1 MNKKFKFYDTCSLL
15 MVVDNLFQEEE
26 EKNIPVISTITL
38 SELENIKTST
48 NKDADIKY
56 SARKLLHKLNEN
68 LDKCII
74 YIFNSE
80 DLKPIEEK
88 NLPINND
95 TQILASAI
103 AFKACYPDDEVIF
116 ITNDLSLKMMAKI
129 FFYDK
134 VNSINEDFLDT
145 YSGYYEISM
154 NNEMLVDFY
163 SNQEENM
170 FNLLPNQYLIIR
182 DDDGQIIDKRC
193 WTGDTY
199 RPITYGN
206 FDSKWFGKIKPMKDD
221 IYQALFADS
230 LLNNTITMVRG
241 PAGSGKT
248 FLSLAFLLN
257 QLDRGRIDKI
267 IIFCNTIATKN
278 SAKLGYY
285 PGTRDEKLL
294 DSQIGNLL
302 TSKFGGRIAVE
313 QMIEQE
319 KLVLLPLSDIRGYDT
334 TGMRAGIYISEAQNM
349 DISLMKLALQ
359 RIGNDSICIIDGDDK
374 TQVDD
379 ISFAGANNGMRR
391 ASKVFRGT
399 NVYGEIELKNIH
411 RSAIARIAENM

>member
-15 MVVDNLFQEEE
+15 MVVDNLFQDEEE
-26 EKNIPVISTITL
+26 SIPVISTITL
-38 SELENIKTST
+38 NELENIKTST

-74 YIFNSE
+74 YIFNNE

-88 NLPINND
+88 NLPVNND
-95 TQILASAI
+95 TQILANAI
-103 AFKACYPDDEVIF
+103 AFKVCYPDDEVIF

-154 NNEMLVDFY
+154 NNEMLIDFY

-170 FNLLPNQYLIIR
+170 FNLLPNQYLIIK
-182 DDDGQIIDKRC
+182 DDDSQIIDKRC
-193 WTGDTY
+193 WTGNDY

-206 FDSKWFGKIKPMKDD
+206 FDSKWFGKVKPMKDD

-267 IIFCNTIATKN
+267 IIFCNTVATKN

-399 NVYGEIELKNIH
+399 SVYGEIELKNIH
-411 RSAIARIAENM
+411 RSTIARIAENM